1 MNDPDLSRIKEQL
14 QQADTSKIFFTDLN
28 GRLKSLSINP
38 QDIEII
44 VKKGVG
50 VDGSSIPGI
59 ATVDNSDRILKPV
72 VESFRLVDFG
82 DRKVGFFV
90 AQLFDQDGS
99 RTAVDPRYALERA
112 VAKGTEEYQ
121 LQFTLGPE
129 HEFFLLNGAE
139 MSAAIHTDKLDYFGS
154 SPTDVGDVVRQE
166 IVDVLARCG
175 VKYEKT
181 HHEVTSSQHEI
192 NLEPGDPLTIADRTV
207 LFQFVAKEVAAQ
219 HDLHLTF
226 MSKPF
231 TGYNRNAFHIHIS
244 FSDREGTSLCYDE
257 QREHGLST
265 LLMHF
270 IGGLTGH
277 ARGLSIVLAA
287 TVNSY
292 KAYVLGKEAPIVR
305 GWGLRNRSSMVR
317 IPHALSPQA
326 TRLELRCPDASGNVY
341 LQFAVLI
348 FAGLDGISRQIEAG
362 QPDMGSTYKK
372 EEQIKVL
379 DERFLPRDFCSALMA
394 AEQSDFLRES
404 LGAEL
409 YRNYMQLKIAEWEDY
424 RTTITDFEHSRY
436 LTI

>member
-1 MNDPDLSRIKEQL
+1 MNGSELSRIKEQL
-14 QQADTSKIFFTDLN
+14 QEADTTKLFFTDLN
-28 GRLKSLSINP
+28 GRLKTLSINP

-44 VKKGVG
+44 LKKGVG

-72 VESFRLVDFG
+72 EESFRLIDFG

-129 HEFFLLNGAE
+129 HEFFLLNSAE
-139 MSAAIHTDKLDYFGS
+139 MNADIHSDRLDYFGS
-154 SPTDVGDVVRQE
+154 SPTDIGDVVRQE
-166 IVDVLARCG
+166 IVAVLARCG
-175 VKYEKT
+175 IKYEKT

-192 NLEPGDPLTIADRTV
+192 NLEPGDPVVIADRTV
-207 LFQFVAKEVAAQ
+207 LFQFVAKEVAARY
-219 HDLHLTF
+219 DLHLTF

-231 TGYNRNAFHIHIS
+231 TGCNRNAFHIHIS
-244 FSDREGTSLCYDE
+244 FSDMEGNNLCHDE
-257 QREHGLST
+257 QREHGLSAM
-265 LLMHF
+265 LMHF

-277 ARGLSIVLAA
+277 ARGLSIILAA

-326 TRLELRCPDASGNVY
+326 TRLELRCPDAAGNVY

-348 FAGLDGISRQIEAG
+348 FAGLDGIKSQAEAG
-362 QPDMGSTYKK
+362 QPDMGSTYKQ

-379 DERFLPRDFCSALMA
+379 DNRFLPRDFYAALMA

-404 LGAEL
+404 LGPEL
-409 YRNYMQLKIAEWEDY
+409 YRNYMKLKVVEWEEY
-424 RTTITDFEHSRY
+424 RTTITDFEHARY
-436 LTI
+436 LSI